1 MNLQAT
7 TNSITKKEKDESY
20 QSSLQKYQSLYLES
34 IQSQLTKNEI
44 ELTPYKKLCFYGA
57 IETIDKVLKT
67 QGLAP
72 KDIDQSSLTAAFQ
85 YVVITELNPIA
96 GEMFFEVRNAIVRK
110 DAAGDTWGKVLRY
123 APQGKGNDRLLK
135 KYGANVKE
143 VRQAWVVREG
153 DAFSFPSYNGL
164 EITPPKWIPKGLT
177 GKVLFVVY
185 PVIMNSG
192 AEEWLIADRESVA
205 NNLKAHIANNLL
217 GKEHKEKRP
226 TILAKIADKSLD
238 ELLDDKE
245 LAYFISPSWL
255 LSHSRESMIV
265 RKMRNNAVRQMDLQY
280 DNAFVGSV
288 LTTNIED
295 GEQYQTGNQYQTA
308 DILPVIDEKLNAS
321 DIDLTDELKVNDDK
335 KETKPSNVNL
345 TDAIK

>member
-7 TNSITKKEKDESY
+7 TNTITKRDNDESY
-20 QSSLQKYQSLYLES
+20 QSSLQKYQSLYLDS
-34 IQSQLTKNEI
+34 IQSQLSKNEI
-44 ELTPYKKLCFYGA
+44 ELTPYKKVCFYGA

-85 YVVITELNPIA
+85 YVVITELNPVA

-110 DAAGDTWGKVLRY
+110 EATGDVWGKVLRY

-143 VRQAWVVREG
+143 VRQPWFVREG
-153 DAFSFPSYNGL
+153 DTFSFPSHNGL
-164 EITPPKWIPKGLT
+164 EITPPQWTQRGLT

-192 AEEWLIADRESVA
+192 ADEWLIADRESVA

-226 TILAKIADKSLD
+226 AILAKIADKSLD
-238 ELLDDKE
+238 EMLDDKE
-245 LAYFISPSWL
+245 LSYFISPSWL

-288 LTTNIED
+288 LSANVED
-295 GEQYQTGNQYQTA
+295 GEQYQVGNQYQTA
-308 DILPVIDEKLNAS
+308 DILPVIDETPKTDDVILE
-321 DIDLTDELKVNDDK
+321 DELVINEKP
-335 KETKPSNVNL
+335 KETKPTNVNL
-345 TDAIK
+345 TDALK